1 MLTMPSGRINTP
13 GFAEEILEEDKADLI
28 AMSRAQ
34 LADPYFCKKAKE
46 GKLAQINYCVGCD
59 QGCYD

>member
-34 LADPYFCKKAKE
+34 LADPYFCKKQRKASWLRLIIIC
-46 GKLAQINYCVGCD
+46 GMRPRVL
-59 QGCYD
+59 